1 MKKWFDTLRCR
12 SVMAGV
18 VIITLILLA
27 PAYCQLSGVTLLI
40 QQSPP
45 QGGKVVPSA
54 GVYDFE
60 LNAEIT
66 LTAIPKAGYYFVQW
80 LGDVVDPTAPT
91 TVAYL
96 NKPKVIIAVFQQ
108 TDYGTLLGGATVTP
122 DIVSSVVPVGGG
134 SSSGGGGGF
143 SNNDP
148 PKEPP
153 PPDDPDDKDPPPWNP
168 PDPPPVP
175 EPATGLLLALGGLA
189 LLRKR
194 AV

>member
-1 MKKWFDTLRCR
+1 MKWYNTLRWQG
-12 SVMAGV
+12 VMAGV
-18 VIITLILLA
+18 LIISLILLA

-45 QGGKVVPSA
+45 QGGKVVPIA

-60 LNAEIT
+60 LNAEIN
-66 LTAIPKAGYYFVQW
+66 LTAIPRPGYYFVQW
-80 LGDVVDPTAPT
+80 LGDVVDPMAAT

-108 TDYGTLLGGATVTP
+108 TDYGTLLGGATVYADTP
-122 DIVSSVVPVGGG
+122 SSFVGGG
-134 SSSGGGGGF
+134 GYSPASGGGGYI
-143 SNNDP
+143 
-148 PKEPP
+148 PP
-153 PPDDPDDKDPPPWNP
+153 PPPPPQP
-168 PDPPPVP
+168 TP

-194 AV
+194 SV

>member
-1 MKKWFDTLRCR
+1 MEWYNTLRWR
-12 SVMAGV
+12 GVMAGV
-18 VIITLILLA
+18 LIITLILLA

-45 QGGKVVPSA
+45 QGGRVVPIA

-60 LNAEIT
+60 LNAEIN
-66 LTAIPKAGYYFVQW
+66 LTAIPRPGYYFVQW
-80 LGDVVDPTAPT
+80 LGDVVDPTAAT

-122 DIVSSVVPVGGG
+122 DIVSSAGFSGGG
-134 SSSGGGGGF
+134 TVSSGGGY
-143 SNNDP
+143 S
-148 PKEPP
+148 PP
-153 PPDDPDDKDPPPWNP
+153 PPPPP
-168 PDPPPVP
+168 PPPTPTP
-175 EPATGLLLALGGLA
+175 EPATGLLLALSGLA

-194 AV
+194 SV

>member
-1 MKKWFDTLRCR
+1 MKWYNTLRCP
-12 SVMAGV
+12 SVVVGV
-18 VIITLILLA
+18 LIITLILLA

-60 LNAEIT
+60 LNAEIN
-66 LTAIPKAGYYFVQW
+66 LTAIPRPGYHFVQW
-80 LGDVVDPTAPT
+80 FGDVVDPTAAT

-108 TDYGTLLGGATVTP
+108 TDYGTLLGGAAVTA
-122 DIVSSVVPVGGG
+122 DIVSSAGSFGGG
-134 SSSGGGGGF
+134 NISTGGGGGG
-143 SNNDP
+143 SPQPPNDP
-148 PKEPP
+148 PTEP
-153 PPDDPDDKDPPPWNP
+153 DPPPGPP

-175 EPATGLLLALGGLA
+175 EPATGLLLVLGSLA